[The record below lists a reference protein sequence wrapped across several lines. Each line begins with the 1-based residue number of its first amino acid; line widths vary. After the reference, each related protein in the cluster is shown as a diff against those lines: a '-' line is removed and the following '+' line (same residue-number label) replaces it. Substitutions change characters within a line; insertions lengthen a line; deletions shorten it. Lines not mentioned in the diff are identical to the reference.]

1 VLDDFIFELALS
13 LIPKLIFAIGRPTGL
28 IPKLE
33 STLTYLVFTNC
44 HRSLLFKST
53 PLPPDNGEED
63 SKGRSRAGR
72 DAYKSGPMI
81 QSVGLRPVPTA
92 TPFRRQTR
100 CFIERYSHD

>member
-1 VLDDFIFELALS
+1 MLDDFIFELALS

-63 SKGRSRAGR
+63 SKAEPCRPGRLQIRPDDSKRRLAARSYG
-72 DAYKSGPMI
+72 DAV
-81 QSVGLRPVPTA
+81 QA
-92 TPFRRQTR
+92 ANR